1 MRKSPWVLVV
11 FILVGG
17 LLGGVMGEILH
28 VIAPHG
34 NIQQIF
40 ATSIT
45 PGVNPPLTMDLI
57 LVKFTIGFLFKM
69 NVLSF
74 IGILLGIYLYKQV

>member
-34 NIQQIF
+34 TIQQIF
-40 ATSIT
+40 ATNIT
-45 PGVNPPLTMDLI
+45 PGLNPPLTMDLI

>member
-34 NIQQIF
+34 TIQQIF

-45 PGVNPPLTMDLI
+45 PGLHPPLTMDLV

>member
-1 MRKSPWVLVV
+1 M

-17 LLGGVMGEILH
+17 LLGGVMGEILR

-34 NIQQIF
+34 NIQAIF
-40 ATSIT
+40 ATSVR
-45 PGVNPPLTMDLI
+45 PGVDPPLTVDLV
-57 LVKFTIGFLFKM
+57 LVKFTVGFLFKM

>member
-1 MRKSPWVLVV
+1 MRKSPWVLVMFV
-11 FILVGG
+11 LVGG
-17 LLGGVMGEILH
+17 LLGGVMGEILQ

-34 NIQQIF
+34 TIQSIF
-40 ATSIT
+40 ATNVT
-45 PGVNPPLTMDLI
+45 PGIHPPLTVDLV
-57 LVKFTIGFLFKM
+57 LLKLTIGFLFKM

>member
-1 MRKSPWVLVV
+1 MRKSSWVLVI

-17 LLGGVMGEILH
+17 LLGGVMGEILR

-34 NIQQIF
+34 TIQQIF
-40 ATSIT
+40 ATSIR
-45 PGVNPPLTMDLI
+45 PGIDPPLTVDLV
-57 LVKFTIGFLFKM
+57 LLKTTIGFIFKM
-69 NVLSF
+69 NLLSF